1 MQSRN
6 PVLRHATEQ
15 AKAEPGAGA
24 GSLAAEGQAAY
35 DAAGQA
41 TTAATAATAGLS
53 AEQLQEMYDKSG
65 PYAGAVRGGEV
76 AMTLNDVIVKTG
88 ISFVVLLVGA
98 VFGWVTADT
107 MPWLAWVALFV
118 GLGLGLANAFKKQV
132 SPPLVLL
139 YALVQGVFLGA
150 ISQWYYVWAETA
162 TNYGGNIVVQA
173 VLGTLVAFGVMLF
186 LYTSRIIKVNGT
198 FMKVMMVALVS
209 YLVIALASL
218 VAAMFGVGEGFGF
231 YGAGPLGIILCLVG
245 VGLAAFSLAL
255 DFETISQA
263 VRYGVPERESWRMA
277 FGLMATLI
285 WLYLEILRLLAI
297 IANNSR

>member
-218 VAAMFGVGEGFGF
+218 VAALFGVGEGFGF

>member
-1 MQSRN
+1 M
-6 PVLRHATEQ
+6 LRRATEQ
-15 AKAEPGAGA
+15 AKADEGA
-24 GSLAAEGQAAY
+24 GSGALAAEGRAAY
-35 DAAGQA
+35 DAATQSA
-41 TTAATAATAGLS
+41 AVATAS
-53 AEQLQEMYDKSG
+53 ADQLQEMYDKSG
-65 PYAGAVRGGEV
+65 PGAGAVRGGEV
-76 AMTLNDVIVKTG
+76 AMTLNDVIVKTAL
-88 ISFVVLLVGA
+88 SFIVLLAGA
-98 VFGWVTADT
+98 VFGWVTAES
-107 MPWLAWVALFV
+107 MPWLMFVSLFV

-139 YALVQGVFLGA
+139 YALVEGVFLGA
-150 ISQWYYVWAETA
+150 ISQWYYQFAEANAAAARAAGETSIP
-162 TNYGGNIVVQA
+162 GNIVVQA

-186 LYTSRIIKVNGT
+186 LYSSRIIKVNGT
-198 FMKVMMVALVS
+198 FMKVMMVAMVS

-231 YGAGPLGIILCLVG
+231 YGAGPLGIVLCLVG

-255 DFETISQA
+255 DFESITQA

-297 IANNSR
+297 ISNR